1 MKISTKGRYALRL
14 MLDLAIQPGDSAV
27 PLRDVAERQEISDKY
42 LEQIVT
48 QLARGGLVRS
58 VRGAGG
64 GYLLTRTPEEYTV
77 GNILRQLEG
86 NPRNQEAR
94 HDKVRLEKFFRSQW
108 YGVLTEL
115 DPERLMAG
123 VKENVQHEMNER
135 RRKKAE
141 KLRRKAELRGS

>member
-1 MKISTKGRYALRL
+1 MST
-14 MLDLAIQPGDSAV
+14 
-27 PLRDVAERQEISDKY
+27 
-42 LEQIVT
+42 
-48 QLARGGLVRS
+48 VRS
-58 VRGAGG
+58 AARVAVNENLDC
-64 GYLLTRTPEEYTV
+64 YENLANAIILQAVKDYKKA
-77 GNILRQLEG
+77 LRQLEG

-115 DPERLMAG
+115 APERLMAG

>member
-1 MKISTKGRYALRL
+1 MST
-14 MLDLAIQPGDSAV
+14 
-27 PLRDVAERQEISDKY
+27 
-42 LEQIVT
+42 
-48 QLARGGLVRS
+48 VRS
-58 VRGAGG
+58 AARVAVNENLANAIILQAVKD
-64 GYLLTRTPEEYTV
+64 YKKA
-77 GNILRQLEG
+77 LRQLEG

>member
-1 MKISTKGRYALRL
+1 MSAMTISEKIAVSENIDCYEN
-14 MLDLAIQPGDSAV
+14 LANAIVLQAV
-27 PLRDVAERQEISDKY
+27 KDYKKA
-42 LEQIVT
+42 
-48 QLARGGLVRS
+48 
-58 VRGAGG
+58 
-64 GYLLTRTPEEYTV
+64 
-77 GNILRQLEG
+77 LRQLEG

>member
-1 MKISTKGRYALRL
+1 M
-14 MLDLAIQPGDSAV
+14 
-27 PLRDVAERQEISDKY
+27 
-42 LEQIVT
+42 
-48 QLARGGLVRS
+48 
-58 VRGAGG
+58 
-64 GYLLTRTPEEYTV
+64 
-77 GNILRQLEG
+77 
-86 NPRNQEAR
+86 
-94 HDKVRLEKFFRSQW
+94 RLEKFFRSQW